1 MRAIYHDLANE
12 ALYTGSE
19 DGVLAGFSLASLPE
33 RLTVG
38 DPEVDD
44 DGGDGREEDEHMDE
58 ESEIETE
65 SSEESDDDEDED
77 MEEEGPRYGP
87 IIGAGSTGRP
97 GADKK
102 EERRKKRY
110 GPY

>member
-1 MRAIYHDLANE
+1 MYHDLANE

-38 DPEVDD
+38 DPDVDD
-44 DGGDGREEDEHMDE
+44 DGGDSREDDEDMDE

-65 SSEESDDDEDED
+65 SSEESDNDEDED

-87 IIGAGSTGRP
+87 IIGAGSKGRP

-102 EERRKKRY
+102 EDRRKKRY
-110 GPY
+110 EPY